1 VWNTFFALIQL
12 GIGLGLLYARTV
24 RPALVVSFFWAA
36 GVWVF
41 GEGLGMIFTG
51 TASPLTGAPGAVLLY
66 GLLGLMAWPRSGE
79 QTSGETSET
88 TGVASSAAGSGIGGA
103 LTPLAVWSGLWILS
117 AILFLL
123 PANRTATSIS
133 SAVTGMA
140 PGTPGWYGHLLTNTG
155 SWLGSSGATTSWI
168 LAIISVI
175 IGVGPLLV
183 RRPGSFLFLGGL
195 FAAVLW
201 IMGQGW
207 LGGILSGSG
216 TDPNI
221 GPLIIVLALAMV
233 PARVATDPA
242 VLTPAQFVFKRRPG
256 LSVGA
261 IAVVGAA
268 LALSATYP
276 VAADEST
283 TTAMS
288 GMAMAGSSSSS
299 SSSASASATEST
311 CTKNQTGMPHAGLD
325 LNNTPYMVM
334 SGHLGMDMNG
344 ADASAAAGLNTTKA
358 NWHYSGPALPAATAS
373 VLLAQGSNSPDTI
386 HMAMAG
392 CAKSV
397 SATELL
403 GSTQYVQSTSQAA
416 AQYATP
422 AEAMAAGY
430 VAVTPTDYPVVT
442 YVNPAIVTAN
452 AAAKRTMDPA
462 FIDGLVYATVPSG
475 QSVLVAAMYILPSTL
490 STAPMPYGALVQW
503 HQRTNVCVPTGT
515 VAGATYQVSGIA
527 PCAPGTV
534 KSPTPYVTYV
544 WQVPVAGGPLAIQ
557 PPDIQIVQA
566 AVMASS

>member
-1 VWNTFFALIQL
+1 MADEIELSDRPVRSFPRIVGTQRTLQVVLGFFWILDAALQFQPYMFGKSFVDSFILGNASGQPAPISWFLTNVGHFITPDVAVWNTFFALIQL

-88 TGVASSAAGSGIGGA
+88 TAGGLVGGRERHRRSAHPARGVEWVVD
-103 LTPLAVWSGLWILS
+103 PL
-117 AILFLL
+117 
-123 PANRTATSIS
+123 
-133 SAVTGMA
+133 
-140 PGTPGWYGHLLTNTG
+140 GHLVPPPGQSHRHFDLERRHRHGTRDT
-155 SWLGSSGATTSWI
+155 W
-168 LAIISVI
+168 
-175 IGVGPLLV
+175 LV
-183 RRPGSFLFLGGL
+183 RASLDQHGQLARLVWGHDVVDPRHHLGDHRGRAALGAQAGQLLFLGGL

-268 LALSATYP
+268 LADRRAYP

-344 ADASAAAGLNTTKA
+344 ADVSAAAGLNTTKA

-373 VLLAQGSNSPDTI
+373 VLPRKDPTVPTPFTWPWPVAPSR
-386 HMAMAG
+386 
-392 CAKSV
+392 
-397 SATELL
+397 SAPPSLL

-416 AQYATP
+416 A
-422 AEAMAAGY
+422 E
-430 VAVTPTDYPVVT
+430 YPR
-442 YVNPAIVTAN
+442 P
-452 AAAKRTMDPA
+452 RPR
-462 FIDGLVYATVPSG
+462 P
-475 QSVLVAAMYILPSTL
+475 
-490 STAPMPYGALVQW
+490 W
-503 HQRTNVCVPTGT
+503 RR
-515 VAGATYQVSGIA
+515 
-527 PCAPGTV
+527 
-534 KSPTPYVTYV
+534 
-544 WQVPVAGGPLAIQ
+544 
-557 PPDIQIVQA
+557 
-566 AVMASS
+566 VMWR